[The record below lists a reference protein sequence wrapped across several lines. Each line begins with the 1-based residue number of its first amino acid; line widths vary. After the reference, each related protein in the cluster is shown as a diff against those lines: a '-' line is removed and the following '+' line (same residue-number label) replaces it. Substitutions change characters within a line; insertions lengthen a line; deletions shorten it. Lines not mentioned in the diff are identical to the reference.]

1 MSLCSWD
8 DKYDQCRSTVFL
20 TAAVDALMA
29 CLKNFLRQGIQVG
42 QVLYVPVQFSHMP
55 TVEIIR
61 VTKQWREAH

>member
-8 DKYDQCRSTVFL
+8 DKYDQCGSTVFL